1 MNPVVTIPSN
11 PLRIAMPIEAI
22 RDIAILNEK
31 SDRSYE
37 PMYAVFTI
45 V

>member
-1 MNPVVTIPSN
+1 
-11 PLRIAMPIEAI
+11 MPIEAS
-22 RDIAILNEK
+22 RDIAI
-31 SDRSYE
+31 SDERSGLSYE

>member
-1 MNPVVTIPSN
+1 MNPAVNIPSN
-11 PLRIAMPIEAI
+11 PLTIAIPIEAS
-22 RDIAILNEK
+22 RDIAISVET
-31 SDRSYE
+31 SRPYE

>member
-1 MNPVVTIPSN
+1 MDPAVNIPSN
-11 PLRIAMPIEAI
+11 PFRIAMPIEAR
-22 RDIAILNEK
+22 RDIAISVET
-31 SDRSYE
+31 SRPYE